1 MSALTPASE
10 VILRHS
16 DEFTGRRVLFAGDLQ
31 DDLPAIFVDECEAE
45 EVRVHTN
52 QYHHWQM
59 LSGALQDNVQFSLL
73 ADAEFIQPSDLLIY
87 YWPKSKQEAKFQLFN
102 LLSQLPVGI
111 DLFVVGENR
120 SGVRSVETVLEGL
133 CAVSKID
140 SARRCGLYHGRL
152 EQQPEFDA
160 EEWWDTYMVEEVAI
174 KTLPGVFS
182 REGLDSGSLLL
193 INSFEEPV
201 KGKVLDIACGSG
213 VLAAVLATYSPKMK
227 ITLSDVSAAAIEA
240 SRATLAAN
248 DLPGEVIASNV
259 YSDIAGRFDMIIS
272 NPPFHEGLQ
281 TSLHAAEQLIRGA
294 AKHLNIGGHL
304 RIVANAFLPYAAL
317 LDATFGSH
325 EVLAQNGRFKVYQAT
340 LGRTPRDS
348 KKKKR

>member
-16 DEFTGRRVLFAGDLQ
+16 DDFTGRRVLFAGDLQ
-31 DDLPAIFVDECEAE
+31 DDLPADFDAE
-45 EVRVHTN
+45 NVRVHTN

-59 LSGALQDNVQFSLL
+59 LSASLKDDVQFGLV
-73 ADAEFIQPSDLLIY
+73 ADAEFIATSDLLIY

-102 LLSQLPVGI
+102 LLSTLPVGI
-111 DLFVVGENR
+111 DVFVVGENR
-120 SGVRSVETVLEGL
+120 SGVRSAEEILAEFCQL
-133 CAVSKID
+133 DKID

-152 EQQPEFDA
+152 EKQPEFDA
-160 EEWWDTYMVEEVAI
+160 EDWWQTYMVEEVTI

-193 INSFEEPV
+193 LNSFEEPI
-201 KGKVLDIACGSG
+201 KGKVLDIASGSG
-213 VLAAVLATYSPKMK
+213 VLASVLATYSPKMK
-227 ITLSDVSAAAIEA
+227 VTLSDVGAAALAA
-240 SRATLAAN
+240 SRATLEAN
-248 DLPGEVIASNV
+248 GLTGEVIASNV
-259 YSDIAGRFDMIIS
+259 YSDIKGRFDLIIS

-281 TSLHAAEQLIRGA
+281 TSLTASEQLIRGA
-294 AKHLNIGGHL
+294 VNHLNIGGKL

-317 LDATFGSH
+317 LDATFGNH
-325 EVLAQNGRFKVYQAT
+325 EVLAQNGRFKVYEAT
-340 LGRTPRDS
+340 RGRPPRDD

>member
-16 DEFTGRRVLFAGDLQ
+16 EEFEGRRVLFAGDLQ
-31 DDLPAIFVDECEAE
+31 DSLPAEIDAE

-52 QYHHWQM
+52 LYHHWQM
-59 LSGALQDNVQFSLL
+59 LSKTLGDNVQFGLL
-73 ADAEFIQPSDLLIY
+73 ADAELIAPCDVLIY
-87 YWPKSKQEAKFQLFN
+87 YWPKSKLEAKFQLFN

-111 DLFVVGENR
+111 DVFVIGENR
-120 SGVRSVETVLEGL
+120 SGVRSAETTLEGI
-133 CAVSKID
+133 CEVSKID

-152 EQQPEFDA
+152 EKQPEFDA
-160 EEWWDTYMVEEVAI
+160 DGWWDEYMVEEVTI

-193 INSFEEPV
+193 INTFEEPI

-213 VLAAVLATYSPKMK
+213 VLASVLATYSPKMK

-248 DLPGEVIASNV
+248 ELVGEVIASNV
-259 YSDIAGRFDMIIS
+259 YSDIDGRFDMIIS

-281 TSLHAAEQLIRGA
+281 TSLHASEQLIRGA
-294 AKHLNIGGHL
+294 ISHLNIGGEL

-317 LDATFGSH
+317 LDDAFGSH
-325 EVLAQNGRFKVYQAT
+325 EVLAQNGRFKVYKAVR
-340 LGRTPRDS
+340 GRAPRDT
-348 KKKKR
+348 KKKRR